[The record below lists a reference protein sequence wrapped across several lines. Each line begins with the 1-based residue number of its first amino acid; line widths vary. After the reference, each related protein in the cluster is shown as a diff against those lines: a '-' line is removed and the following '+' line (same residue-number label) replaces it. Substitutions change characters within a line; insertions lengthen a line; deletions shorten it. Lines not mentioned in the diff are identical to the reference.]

1 MFYRAALALFV
12 LLLPAEVWGQA
23 PQRGIYIIMQGET
36 EIAREKYEFTG
47 RRLVGTLDVTVQ
59 GISLEF
65 TAAYDSSLAP
75 LTYHAD
81 VRTGGGAEPVQRI
94 DVSFTGTA
102 AEWSVRAKSGDTS
115 GSTPLTQPYSF
126 LQNLVFSQLAV
137 HLLRYD
143 RDVGGGQVW
152 SAWVPEGN
160 GVVSLEVEFSSPT
173 EARVKAA
180 RVEMNVSMDQDG
192 WLRRVDI
199 PVQGVTVFWQSD
211 DGADPPGAGPGG
223 QEKNVRSPVRSQLAG
238 FSQVDM
244 LEGRCRFV
252 GIDVEKNPDAAW

>member
-1 MFYRAALALFV
+1 M
-12 LLLPAEVWGQA
+12 
-23 PQRGIYIIMQGET
+23 
-36 EIAREKYEFTG
+36 
-47 RRLVGTLDVTVQ
+47 TVR

-81 VRTGGGAEPVQRI
+81 VRTGGGAEPVQQI
-94 DVSFTGTA
+94 DVSFTGAA

-126 LQNLVFSQLAV
+126 LQNLLFSQLAV

-143 RDVGGGQVW
+143 RDAGGGQIW
-152 SAWVPEGN
+152 STWVPEGN
-160 GVVSLEVEFSSPT
+160 GVVAVEVEFSSPT
-173 EARVKAA
+173 EATVKAA
-180 RVEMNVSMDQDG
+180 QVEMNVSTDRDG

-199 PVQGVTVFWQSD
+199 PSQDVTVIWQSD
-211 DGADPPGAGPGG
+211 SGADSPGAGPEVWS
-223 QEKNVRSPVRSQLAG
+223 QETNVQSPVGSQLAG

-244 LEGRCRFV
+244 LES
-252 GIDVEKNPDAAW
+252 

>member
-23 PQRGIYIIMQGET
+23 PQRGIYIIMQGDT

-47 RRLVGTLDVTVQ
+47 RRLVGKLDVTVQ
-59 GISLEF
+59 GIILEF
-65 TAAYDSSLAP
+65 MAAYDSSLAP

-81 VRTGGGAEPVQRI
+81 VRTGGEAEPVQRI
-94 DVSFTGTA
+94 DVSFTGAA
-102 AEWSVRAKSGDTS
+102 AEWSVSAKSGDTS

-143 RDVGGGQVW
+143 RDLGGGQTW

-173 EARVKAA
+173 EATVKAA
-180 RVEMNVSMDQDG
+180 QVEMNVSTDRDG

-199 PVQGVTVFWQSD
+199 PVQGVTVIWQSY
-211 DGADPPGAGPGG
+211 DGADSPGAGP
-223 QEKNVRSPVRSQLAG
+223 EARSQDANAQSPIRSQLAG

-244 LEGRCRFV
+244 FEG
-252 GIDVEKNPDAAW
+252 